1 VTPVAA
7 SSLLDERLPLTTDR
21 DVATARRRTK
31 TLATT
36 VGLDDPAAARF
47 AAAVSEVA
55 RNAVQHGGGGT
66 LAFELLPGRPSRLVA
81 RVRDHGPGMAE
92 LHDAL
97 ATRHGEGGLGRALR
111 LVPTIAI
118 ERPDDG
124 GTEVTVWTA
133 LRTDV
138 SREVLGAGDPAA
150 GRASPDAAPVPGA
163 LDPDRLAE
171 ENRRLA
177 QELEETNRGVVALYA
192 ELDDKAEQL
201 RQASE
206 LKSRF
211 LSNVSH
217 EFRTPLGSI
226 IALAGLLAESPLQP
240 EQATQ
245 VRFVAQ
251 AARDLSA
258 LVDDLLDLARVE
270 AGRIPLHEAPFEL
283 DDFLRGLRGSFDPLV
298 APDGVALVF
307 EEPSDLPPILSDQL
321 RLGQI
326 VRNFV
331 SNALKFT
338 EHGAVRVTTR
348 VAEAHEIPP
357 DARLGDRV
365 PQAGETDEFVVI
377 DVSDT
382 GIGIAPEDQ
391 ARIFEEF
398 VQVESPLQAR
408 VKGTGLGLPLA
419 RRLAALLGGAAW
431 VRSEPGRG
439 STFSVAIPMRTI
451 PSSPSG
457 ASLAGHAPPGGAPAP
472 VPTTP
477 ASDAPAPTPLGS
489 AASGDRTT
497 RGPILVVDDDP
508 VMRYVLMGSL
518 RDLAPSVAV
527 ATDGTTAVEAIRRLR
542 PSLIVLDLELPGID
556 GSEVL
561 RLLRVEPASMEVPV
575 IIHTGR
581 DLDEDVARPLRA
593 HAQAIV
599 RKDDPGTALRDVARR
614 LLDDG
619 SPR

>member
-7 SSLLDERLPLTTDR
+7 SPLLDERMPLLTDR

-55 RNAVQHGGGGT
+55 RNAVQHGGGGS
-66 LAFELLPGRPSRLVA
+66 LAFELVPGRPGRLVA
-81 RVRDHGPGMAE
+81 RVRDHGPGMAD

-97 ATRHGEGGLGRALR
+97 AMRHGEGGLGRALR
-111 LVPTIAI
+111 LVPTVDVA
-118 ERPDDG
+118 RPDGG
-124 GTEVTVWTA
+124 GTEVSVWTA
-133 LRTDV
+133 LRTEIPAELV
-138 SREVLGAGDPAA
+138 HPGDA
-150 GRASPDAAPVPGA
+150 RARQPDHDGPPQPA
-163 LDPDRLAE
+163 LDPARLAE

-226 IALAGLLAESPLQP
+226 IALAGLLADSPLQP

-245 VRFVAQ
+245 VRYVAQ

-283 DDFLRGLRGSFDPLV
+283 DDFLRGLRGSLDPLI
-298 APDGVALVF
+298 ATDGVPLLF
-307 EEPSDLPPILSDQL
+307 DEPPALPPILSDQL

-338 EHGAVRVTTR
+338 EHGEVRVGAR
-348 VAEAHEIPP
+348 VAVPDDIPG
-357 DARLGDRV
+357 DARLDDRV
-365 PQAGETDEFVVI
+365 AQSDETGEFLVI

-391 ARIFEEF
+391 VRIFEEF
-398 VQVESPLQAR
+398 VQVENPLQAR

-439 STFSVAIPMRTI
+439 STFSVAIPMRTV
-451 PSSPSG
+451 PAPLGG
-457 ASLAGHAPPGGAPAP
+457 ASLPAQTAPPTPVEPQTDEPATAFEAVAPMP
-472 VPTTP
+472 P
-477 ASDAPAPTPLGS
+477 ASMQAND
-489 AASGDRTT
+489 TT

-508 VMRYVLMGSL
+508 VMRYVLIGSL

-527 ATDGTTAVEAIRRLR
+527 ATDGESALDAVRRLR
-542 PSLIVLDLELPGID
+542 PSLVVLDLELPGIH
-556 GSEVL
+556 GTEVL
-561 RLLRVEPASMEVPV
+561 RLLRAEPASADIPV
-575 IIHTGR
+575 VIHTGR
-581 DLDEDVARPLRA
+581 DVDDDARSML
-593 HAQAIV
+593 AQAQAVV
-599 RKDDPGTALRDVARR
+599 RKDDPGTTLRDVARR
-614 LLDDG
+614 LLEG
-619 SPR
+619 APR